1 MNRGWAFAVAAY
13 AFLAASLAAAP
24 TARAAEAESSNIPD
38 IPVLLRADAMNY
50 DRELGI
56 VTASGNVEVS
66 QEDRVLLADTISFNQ
81 REDVLTASGNI
92 TIMEPTGD
100 VLFAEHVELTGDLKD
115 GIIEDLRVLLSDS
128 ARIAA
133 AGGRRSGGNLLDMRN
148 AVYSPCNLCP
158 EDPTR
163 PPLWQIKAAE
173 VVHDQRT
180 KNIEYKD
187 AWLEF
192 SGVPVAYTPYLS
204 QPDPTVKRRTGFL
217 VSGFGSSSDR
227 GFVLRTPI
235 FVDIAPNMDA
245 TVTPILTT
253 KEGGGAAG
261 EYRHRLTDGEM
272 EFSGSIVVDSEDEV
286 RGHLFSEGRFDI
298 DETWRGGFDIER
310 ATDDTYLRRYDFSGE
325 RTLTSRLFVEGFRRH
340 NYFGA
345 NAYAF
350 QGLREDDD
358 PGQTPLVLPMI
369 DFNHVGEADRYGGRT
384 SLDANLLA
392 LSRSQGTDSRRLSLE
407 AGWRLPHVDPSGAV
421 FELSTSLRGDL
432 YHVNS
437 LDRGDAQGKFSGI
450 TGRVVPQAAL
460 EGRFPVSRRRG
471 AVSQVIEPVVQFV
484 VSPFGGN
491 PNEVPNEDSQDFE
504 FDDTNLFTTN
514 RFVGFDRVEGGPRVN
529 YGVKWGVFGRTRG
542 STTLVIGQSYR
553 FKADD
558 TFEQGSGLEDNASDV
573 VAKLHVSPGSEL
585 DIMYRTRLDNDNL
598 EARRNE
604 INMRLGP
611 PALRLSADYLFFDGQ
626 RSSGFTEREEIN
638 FALNAQLTRRW
649 RSSVSAVRD
658 LSNENGGLRS
668 AGLSLTYEDE
678 CLVFS
683 ANARRTF
690 FQDRDLTPTDSVF
703 VRLSF
708 KTLGDVQTAV
718 Q

>member
-1 MNRGWAFAVAAY
+1 MNRGWAFFVAIF
-13 AFLAASLAAAP
+13 AFLVACLAAVP
-24 TARAAEAESSNIPD
+24 TAGAAEAED
-38 IPVLLRADAMNY
+38 IDLPVLLRADTMNY

-115 GIIEDLRVLLSDS
+115 GIVEDLRVLLSDS

-133 AGGRRSGGNLLDMRN
+133 AGGRRSGGNLLDMIN

-163 PPLWQIKAAE
+163 PPLWQIKAAKIM
-173 VVHDQRT
+173 HDKRT

-204 QPDPTVKRRTGFL
+204 QPDPTVKRHTGIL
-217 VSGFGSSSDR
+217 VPSFGRSSDL
-227 GFVLRTPI
+227 GFVLRTPF

-261 EYRHRLTDGEM
+261 EYRHRLADGEID
-272 EFSGSIVVDSEDEV
+272 FSGSIIVDLEDDL

-298 DETWRGGFDIER
+298 DETWRGGFDIQR
-310 ATDDTYLRRYDFSGE
+310 TTDDTYLRRYNFGGK
-325 RTLTSRLFVEGFRRH
+325 RTLTSRLFAEGFRQR

-350 QGLREDDD
+350 QGLRKDDD
-358 PGQTPLVLPMI
+358 PGQTPLVLPMM
-369 DFNHVGEADRYGGRT
+369 DFNHVGETDRYGGRT
-384 SLDANLLA
+384 NLDANLLA
-392 LSRSQGTDSRRLSLE
+392 LSRSEGTDSRRLSLE
-407 AGWRLPHVDPSGAV
+407 AGWRLPHIDPSGTV

-432 YHVNS
+432 YHVNAQ
-437 LDRGDAQGKFSGI
+437 DRGEQQGKFSGI

-460 EGRFPVSRRRG
+460 EGRFPVSRHQG
-471 AVSQVIEPVVQFV
+471 AVSQVVEPVVQFV

-491 PNEVPNEDSQDFE
+491 PNKVPNEDSQDFE

-529 YGVKWGVFGRTRG
+529 YGVKWGVFGGAGG
-542 STTLVIGQSYR
+542 STTLAIGQSYR

-573 VAKLHVSPGSEL
+573 VAKLHISPGRNL

-604 INMRLGP
+604 INLGLGP
-611 PALRLSADYLFFDGQ
+611 PALKLSADYLFFDGQ
-626 RSSGFTEREEIN
+626 RSSGFTEREELN
-638 FALNAQLTRRW
+638 FTLEAQLTRRW
-649 RSSVSAVRD
+649 RSRVTAVRD
-658 LSNENGGLRS
+658 LNNENGGLRS

-678 CLVFS
+678 CFVFS
-683 ANARRTF
+683 ANGKRTF
-690 FQDRDLTPTDSVF
+690 FEDRDLTPTDSVF
-703 VRLSF
+703 VRLTF
-708 KTLGDVQTAV
+708 KTLADVQTAV
-718 Q
+718 H